1 MVQDEQPSTSFAAPP
16 PEKKSPYAQAPFS
29 LSSTPK
35 HHVFMDIPS
44 TKYKEIEQALGHAVA
59 KQAFAPPS
67 PILPR
72 RSTPKTWNA
81 TMKERNPLAS
91 SLTGPGRAGK
101 FGELSGETGGQYQGE
116 ILAGRPHG
124 HGYYFMKKG
133 PGQFQLQYEGDFVR
147 DKQEG
152 MGALFMM
159 QRQRKYVA
167 EYVNG
172 APVTGT
178 MLDIDNADLEPL
190 QGQLV
195 SLALHKKLENANNG
209 ISVQEL
215 PSIDIAQPNKILGEQ
230 FIAVRKMR
238 GNSHNREIREMQTAS
253 GSLADKEVDMIRHS
267 FSLMAGGDGLGNS
280 LHPHQLREL
289 CVMAGLDPAA
299 PATHALVEAIL
310 ARKDPETGR
319 ISYDSCM
326 QVACHY
332 QVKAELLPNQT
343 SVGEVPPTDG
353 MEMFGVDQAALD
365 QTGASFMSEQ
375 YIAGEQQAW
384 ALGGDGHGPVGAG
397 EQSMV
402 RQGQGNKQHEGNGL
416 PTEGEQ
422 GLMSVPENEGEEGVG
437 QGQQ

>member
-1 MVQDEQPSTSFAAPP
+1 MVQEEQPTTSSAEPP
-16 PEKKSPYAQAPFS
+16 PTEKNATQAPFS
-29 LSSTPK
+29 QSSTPK
-35 HHVFMDIPS
+35 HHVFTDIPS
-44 TKYKEIEQALGHAVA
+44 TKYKDIEQALGHAVA
-59 KQAFAPPS
+59 KQAFSPPS

-101 FGELSGETGGQYQGE
+101 FGELSGESGGQYQGE

-133 PGQFQLQYEGDFVR
+133 PGQFQLQYEGEWVQGRKEGLGTLYYHNGESYSGQLVANIRHGFGRYFFNNGDVYAGEWVDDRRTGRGTFYHANGDIFVGDFVR
-147 DKQEG
+147 DKREG

-209 ISVQEL
+209 ITTQEL
-215 PSIDIAQPNKILGEQ
+215 PSIDLAQPNKILGEQ

-267 FSLMAGGDGLGNS
+267 FSLMAGK
-280 LHPHQLREL
+280 
-289 CVMAGLDPAA
+289 
-299 PATHALVEAIL
+299 T
-310 ARKDPETGR
+310 TGR
-319 ISYDSCM
+319 R
-326 QVACHY
+326 
-332 QVKAELLPNQT
+332 P
-343 SVGEVPPTDG
+343 
-353 MEMFGVDQAALD
+353 
-365 QTGASFMSEQ
+365 
-375 YIAGEQQAW
+375 
-384 ALGGDGHGPVGAG
+384 
-397 EQSMV
+397 
-402 RQGQGNKQHEGNGL
+402 
-416 PTEGEQ
+416 
-422 GLMSVPENEGEEGVG
+422 
-437 QGQQ
+437 